1 MAGRRSLPRYEM
13 LADIGGTNARFAA
26 LGPNGRISHVRI
38 LPTADYASL
47 RDAAIAWLDAAGLA
61 GKIGRGAIAVASP
74 ITGDR
79 ITLTNRDWSFSTS
92 RLKRSL
98 GLSQLE
104 VVNDFAAVALCV
116 PTLTSRDVLQIGPGK
131 KFTAAPVAILGPGT
145 GLGVSLLV
153 PGDRGWIPVA
163 TEGGHVSLP
172 AADKIDAA
180 IIEAMR
186 SRFGHVSAERVLSGP
201 GLADLYTT
209 LAALEGRSVERLEP
223 PEVMNAA
230 LNDRDPLAIA
240 AIERFCAFLGTVA
253 GDIALTAG
261 ARGGVYIAGG
271 IVPRLGKALARTPF
285 RARFEAKGRFKAYLR
300 DVPTYVVMRDQ
311 PAFGGLKNLLRSG

>member
-1 MAGRRSLPRYEM
+1 MAGRRSPPCYDL

-26 LGPNGRISHVRI
+26 LGPNGRISHVRT
-38 LPTADYASL
+38 LPTAEYASL
-47 RDAAIAWLDAAGLA
+47 LEAAQAWLDATGLT
-61 GKIGRGAIAVASP
+61 GKVGRGAIAVASP
-74 ITGDR
+74 IAGDR
-79 ITLTNRDWSFSTS
+79 ITLTNRDWSFSAAQ
-92 RLKRSL
+92 LKRRL
-98 GLSQLE
+98 GLDRLE
-104 VVNDFAAVALCV
+104 VVNDFAAIALCV
-116 PTLTSRDVLQIGPGK
+116 PALTRRDILQIGPGK
-131 KFTAAPVAILGPGT
+131 KTAQAPVAILGPGT

-153 PGDRGWIPVA
+153 PGDAGYIPVA

-172 AADKIDAA
+172 AADSIDAA
-180 IIEAMR
+180 IIEALG

-209 LAALEGRSVERLEP
+209 LATLEGRSVGRLDP
-223 PEVMNAA
+223 PVVMNAA
-230 LNDRDPLAIA
+230 LNDRDPLAVA

-271 IVPRLGKALARTPF
+271 IVPRLGRVLTRTPF
-285 RARFEAKGRFKAYLR
+285 RARFEAKGRFKRYLQ
-300 DVPTYVVMRDQ
+300 DVPTYVIMRQQ